1 MYNLN
6 KLHPIRAGGGR
17 VGGVVVLPVL
27 IVLAVIAGPS
37 LTRATAAVGTTAD
50 VQPAPRS
57 AQSAAAA
64 RGPRIVRMSGAAG
77 RMMLGGTDVG
87 GTCYGT
93 SPTCSNNCA
102 TGLSCYSATD
112 GSCAPPTAGGLGE
125 CPACS
130 PSATYYSCYCNA
142 AVARSLGEVCAG
154 VDPVTSRDCYSSVAD
169 CNGDSSNTC
178 SSMAGGT
185 SCVSGSTTV
194 CSHVGAVTFPG
205 ASGPFQYYC
214 PSAGP
219 ASPSSAAGLGGYSL
233 PPYHHAPVS
242 IPPITVPSPSSYS
255 STGSGAN
262 KAGFV
267 VIPVGA
273 IACCISL
280 LVRRACRQQ
289 QQQPTAAVGAP
300 RVRYVTAT
308 MADAAQGYPAPH
320 VFNSLQGLRVKVVG
334 MPPGGQALLG
344 RFGTA
349 GQQSQSDG
357 TYPVFM
363 DGPTRSV
370 HNIHFAHLQPAG
382 AAAAGAAQGGGG
394 SSADAVELT
403 QVAVAAPAAAQAY
416 AVTNA
421 AAQQAAPPVTRTTSG
436 HVASEATSGASIP
449 AVATLQQVKRLLHAV
464 SALRFPSS
472 SVLHHSSRVPPV
484 LRDPPHAR

>member
-1 MYNLN
+1 
-6 KLHPIRAGGGR
+6 
-17 VGGVVVLPVL
+17 
-27 IVLAVIAGPS
+27 
-37 LTRATAAVGTTAD
+37 
-50 VQPAPRS
+50 
-57 AQSAAAA
+57 
-64 RGPRIVRMSGAAG
+64 
-77 RMMLGGTDVG
+77 
-87 GTCYGT
+87 
-93 SPTCSNNCA
+93 
-102 TGLSCYSATD
+102 
-112 GSCAPPTAGGLGE
+112 
-125 CPACS
+125 
-130 PSATYYSCYCNA
+130 
-142 AVARSLGEVCAG
+142 
-154 VDPVTSRDCYSSVAD
+154 
-169 CNGDSSNTC
+169 
-178 SSMAGGT
+178 MAGGT

-205 ASGPFQYYC
+205 ASGPFLYYC

-219 ASPSSAAGLGGYSL
+219 TTPSAAGLGGYSL
-233 PPYHHAPVS
+233 PPYHAPIS
-242 IPPITVPSPSSYS
+242 IPPITVPSPSSS
-255 STGSGAN
+255 SSGSGAS
-262 KAGFV
+262 AGFV
-267 VIPVGA
+267 VIPVSA

-484 LRDPPHAR
+484 LRDPPHARQVLAQQGLAHLTAQLVELGVSAHADLAFLTAGDLLEQAGISKVVERKKLLLLSSDVASLGHGGNGNQK

>member
-1 MYNLN
+1 M
-6 KLHPIRAGGGR
+6 
-17 VGGVVVLPVL
+17 VVLPVL

-37 LTRATAAVGTTAD
+37 LTRASAAVGTAAD

-57 AQSAAAA
+57 AQSAAAT
-64 RGPRIVRMSGAAG
+64 RRPRNVRTSGGAGG
-77 RMMLGGTDVG
+77 RMMLGTDTG

-93 SPTCSNNCA
+93 PTCSNNCA
-102 TGLSCYSATD
+102 TGLSCYHATD
-112 GSCAPPTAGGLGE
+112 GSCAPPTAGGLGV

-142 AVARSLGEVCAG
+142 TVALSLGEVCAR
-154 VDPVTSRDCYSSVAD
+154 VDPVTSQDCYSSVAD
-169 CNGDSSNTC
+169 CNNADGRSNTC

-205 ASGPFQYYC
+205 ASGPFLYYC

-219 ASPSSAAGLGGYSL
+219 VFALLAKTVSPSAAAGLGGSSL
-233 PPYHHAPVS
+233 PQYYAPIS
-242 IPPITVPSPSSYS
+242 IPPITVPSPSSS
-255 STGSGAN
+255 SSGSGAS
-262 KAGFV
+262 AGGFV

-289 QQQPTAAVGAP
+289 QQQSTAAP

-308 MADAAQGYPAPH
+308 MAANAEQGYPAPH

-349 GQQSQSDG
+349 GHQSQSDG

-363 DGPTRSV
+363 DGQTRSV
-370 HNIHFAHLQPAG
+370 HNIHFAHLAG
-382 AAAAGAAQGGGG
+382 AAAG
-394 SSADAVELT
+394 AVELT
-403 QVAVAAPAAAQAY
+403 QVAVAAPAASQAY
-416 AVTNA
+416 PATNA
-421 AAQQAAPPVTRTTSG
+421 AAAQKAAPPVTRTTSG
-436 HVASEATSGASIP
+436 HRVASEATSGAPIP
-449 AVATLQQVKRLLHAV
+449 AVATLQQVSVLHTV
-464 SALRFPSS
+464 PALRLPSS
-472 SVLHHSSRVPPV
+472 SRASSLIACASRAPRPLARAGAGAARPGPPDGAAGGAG
-484 LRDPPHAR
+484 RQRAC